1 MWLSAGNKFC
11 LLNNDRTKNIEHRR
25 IEKQI
30 NSNTYIDNG
39 NVSEEESSDGNVSD
53 GDYSSNED
61 DDYVSPN

>member
-1 MWLSAGNKFC
+1 
-11 LLNNDRTKNIEHRR
+11 LNNDRTKNIEHRR